1 MAKGFVKFEVP
12 DEIQNKALEALE
24 IARDTGKIKKGS
36 NEATKAIERGI
47 ALLVLI
53 GSDVQPEEV
62 VMHLPALCDEKKVP
76 YLFVKRQNDI
86 GAASGLDV
94 GSAAAAIVKPG
105 KGEGDHRRHRQKGG
119 RAQGMSCHGRR
130 RNTGRG
136 HRGHREHRHA
146 WRSDAG
152 EVPGP

>member
-1 MAKGFVKFEVP
+1 MRCVMAKGFVKFEVP

-76 YLFVKRQNDI
+76 YIFINKQNDI

-105 KGEGDHRRHRQKGG
+105 KAKETIDDLTKQLTALK
-119 RAQGMSCHGRR
+119 A
-130 RNTGRG
+130 
-136 HRGHREHRHA
+136 
-146 WRSDAG
+146 
-152 EVPGP
+152 

>member
-1 MAKGFVKFEVP
+1 MAKGSGKFEVP
-12 DEIQNKALEALE
+12 DELQNKALEALE

-105 KGEGDHRRHRQKGG
+105 KAKEIIDDIAKKVAELKG
-119 RAQGMSCHGRR
+119 
-130 RNTGRG
+130 
-136 HRGHREHRHA
+136 
-146 WRSDAG
+146 
-152 EVPGP
+152 

>member
-1 MAKGFVKFEVP
+1 MAKGFGKFEVP

-24 IARDTGKIKKGS
+24 LARDTGKIKKGS
-36 NEATKAIERGI
+36 NEATKAIERGT

-62 VMHLPALCDEKKVP
+62 IMHLPALCDEKKVP

-105 KGEGDHRRHRQKGG
+105 KAKEIIDDIAKKV
-119 RAQGMSCHGRR
+119 AEL
-130 RNTGRG
+130 RG
-136 HRGHREHRHA
+136 
-146 WRSDAG
+146 
-152 EVPGP
+152 

>member
-1 MAKGFVKFEVP
+1 MAKGVAKFEVP

-36 NEATKAIERGI
+36 NEATKAIERGT

-76 YLFVKRQNDI
+76 FLFVKRQNDI

-105 KGEGDHRRHRQKGG
+105 KAKEIIDDIAKKV
-119 RAQGMSCHGRR
+119 AEL
-130 RNTGRG
+130 RG
-136 HRGHREHRHA
+136 
-146 WRSDAG
+146 
-152 EVPGP
+152 

>member
-1 MAKGFVKFEVP
+1 MAKGFAKFEVP
-12 DEIQNKALEALE
+12 DEIQNRALEALE
-24 IARDTGKIKKGS
+24 LARDTGKIKKGS
-36 NEATKAIERGI
+36 NEATKAIERGT

-105 KGEGDHRRHRQKGG
+105 KAKEIIDDIAKKVAELKG
-119 RAQGMSCHGRR
+119 
-130 RNTGRG
+130 
-136 HRGHREHRHA
+136 
-146 WRSDAG
+146 
-152 EVPGP
+152 

>member
-1 MAKGFVKFEVP
+1 MAKGFGKFEVP

-24 IARDTGKIKKGS
+24 LARDTGKIKKGS
-36 NEATKAIERGI
+36 NEATKAIERGT

-62 VMHLPALCDEKKVP
+62 IMHLPALCDEKKVP

-94 GSAAAAIVKPG
+94 GSAAAAITKPG
-105 KGEGDHRRHRQKGG
+105 KAKEIIDDIAKKVAELKG
-119 RAQGMSCHGRR
+119 
-130 RNTGRG
+130 
-136 HRGHREHRHA
+136 
-146 WRSDAG
+146 
-152 EVPGP
+152 